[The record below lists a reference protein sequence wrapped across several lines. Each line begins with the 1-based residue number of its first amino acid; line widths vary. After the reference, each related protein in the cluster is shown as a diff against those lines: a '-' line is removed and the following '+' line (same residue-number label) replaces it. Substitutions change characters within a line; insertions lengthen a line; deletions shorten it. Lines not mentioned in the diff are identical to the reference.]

1 MPLNFSRY
9 AVENRMTSRRLVLGP
24 RYATPFSRTHPTQL
38 CRVIWTAIVSDG
50 KKKRERKGREWETDK
65 PKKNLQARQVKRRL
79 FSKPRFFS
87 GTCSRQG
94 PCCCT
99 LTAATG
105 PLQGRLLLL
114 TGAAPA
120 EGSLNPCNW
129 LASPHT
135 VVIMVK
141 CSLPS
146 CWDLLSNILVCFWV
160 SLLAARSWKSP
171 RFFFFLV

>member
-1 MPLNFSRY
+1 M
-9 AVENRMTSRRLVLGP
+9 E
-24 RYATPFSRTHPTQL
+24 
-38 CRVIWTAIVSDG
+38 
-50 KKKRERKGREWETDK
+50 KKKERKGREWETDK

-79 FSKPRFFS
+79 FSKPHFFS
-87 GTCSRQG
+87 GTCSQQG

-129 LASPHT
+129 LASPHA
-135 VVIMVK
+135 VFIMVK

-146 CWDLLSNILVCFWV
+146 CWDLLSNILVCLWV
-160 SLLAARSWKSP
+160 SLLAARSWKFP
-171 RFFFFLV
+171 RCFFFFGLETSLAAETACKACSCAGSAVTV